1 MIELNVVDPV
11 YLTGQVIGAALE
23 GEPDIR
29 IMGIASTAE
38 DALALLEEKNCT
50 VVLISAIS
58 PHNEALELISLISER
73 WPDVKCL
80 VYGLPDSSGIILR
93 YIEAGAAGYV
103 LQEDSAADLLHN
115 IRAVAEERALI
126 SSEIAAKLMIRI
138 VELAERVDQLGMDP
152 DVLSELTPRE
162 KEVLD
167 LIGQDMSNAEI
178 AERLTVAVGTVKNH
192 VHNILDKLNVNSRR
206 DAALYLTMVE
216 DLSGS
221 IPAGSEEEAQGT
233 DG

>member
-29 IMGIASTAE
+29 IVGISSTTE
-38 DALALLEEKNCT
+38 DALFILEEKNCT
-50 VVLISAIS
+50 VVLISAVS
-58 PHNEALELISLISER
+58 PQNEALDLISTISKR
-73 WPDVKCL
+73 WPDIKCL

-103 LQEDSAADLLHN
+103 LQEGSAADLLHN
-115 IRAVAEERALI
+115 IRAAAEERALI
-126 SSEIAAKLMIRI
+126 SSEIAAKLMTRL
-138 VELAERVDQLGMDP
+138 VELAERVDQLGIDP
-152 DVLSELTPRE
+152 DVYSELTPRE

-178 AERLTVAVGTVKNH
+178 AERLTVEVGTVKNH
-192 VHNILDKLNVNSRR
+192 VHNILDKLNVNSRK
-206 DAALYLTMVE
+206 DAALYLAMVK

-221 IPAGSEEEAQGT
+221 IPGSEEEALEA